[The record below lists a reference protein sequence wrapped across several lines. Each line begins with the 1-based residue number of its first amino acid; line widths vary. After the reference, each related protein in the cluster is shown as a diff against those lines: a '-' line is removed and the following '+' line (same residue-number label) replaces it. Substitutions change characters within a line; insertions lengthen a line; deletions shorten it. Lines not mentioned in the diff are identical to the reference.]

1 MTIEYLKN
9 YLVDEAEYTIEE
21 VEDMDSYDLVNA
33 YLRWNGIIN
42 YTDDI
47 INVVFAAY
55 KVDVDELY

>member
-33 YLRWNGIIN
+33 YLCWNGIIN